1 MKIIASILLV
11 LSLLGCA
18 TVVVVDEPSVVP
30 PPEEVVEPA
39 GDGFPEGEE
48 VRAPWG
54 YYDHCIREPE
64 SVFCP

>member
-1 MKIIASILLV
+1 MKILASILLV

-18 TVVVVDEPSVVP
+18 TVDQYFGT
-30 PPEEVVEPA
+30 PE
-39 GDGFPEGEE
+39 GDIPGKTEAVFPEGKE